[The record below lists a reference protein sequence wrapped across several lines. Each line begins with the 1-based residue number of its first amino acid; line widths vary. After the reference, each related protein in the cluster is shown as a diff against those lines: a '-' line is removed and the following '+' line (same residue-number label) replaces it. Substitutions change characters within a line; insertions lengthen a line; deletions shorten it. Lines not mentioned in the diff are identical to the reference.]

1 MVTKENKNINFSG
14 EDDELYPE
22 VEMMIEQKAYESFL
36 FAAEYGSDG
45 VNHLI
50 KVIENL
56 KKRMEDYG
64 SY

>member
-1 MVTKENKNINFSG
+1 MVTKANKNINLSG
-14 EDDELYPE
+14 EEDEMYPE

>member
-1 MVTKENKNINFSG
+1 MVTKASKNINFSG
-14 EDDELYPE
+14 EDDEMYPE

>member
-1 MVTKENKNINFSG
+1 MVTKANKNINFSG
-14 EDDELYPE
+14 EDDEMYPE

>member
-1 MVTKENKNINFSG
+1 
-14 EDDELYPE
+14 
-22 VEMMIEQKAYESFL
+22 MMIEQKAYESFL

-45 VNHLI
+45 VKHLI
-50 KVIENL
+50 DVIENL

>member
-1 MVTKENKNINFSG
+1 MVTKANKNINISG
-14 EDDELYPE
+14 EDDAMYPE

-50 KVIENL
+50 EVIENL

>member
-1 MVTKENKNINFSG
+1 MVTKANKNINLSG
-14 EDDELYPE
+14 EDDEMYPE

>member
-1 MVTKENKNINFSG
+1 MVTKASKNINFSG
-14 EDDELYPE
+14 EDDEMYPE
-22 VEMMIEQKAYESFL
+22 AEMMIEQKAYESFL
-36 FAAEYGSDG
+36 YAAEYGSDG

>member
-1 MVTKENKNINFSG
+1 MVTKANKNINFSG
-14 EDDELYPE
+14 EEDEMYPE

>member
-1 MVTKENKNINFSG
+1 MVTKANKNINLSG
-14 EDDELYPE
+14 EDDEMYPE
-22 VEMMIEQKAYESFL
+22 VEMMIEQKAYESFP

-50 KVIENL
+50 EVIENL

>member
-1 MVTKENKNINFSG
+1 MVTKASKNINFSG

-45 VNHLI
+45 VKHLI
-50 KVIENL
+50 DVIENL

>member
-1 MVTKENKNINFSG
+1 MVTKASKNINFSG
-14 EDDELYPE
+14 EDDEMYPE
-22 VEMMIEQKAYESFL
+22 AEMMIEQKAYESFL

>member
-1 MVTKENKNINFSG
+1 MVTKANKNINFSG
-14 EDDELYPE
+14 EEDEMYPE
-22 VEMMIEQKAYESFL
+22 IEMMIEQKAYESFL

>member
-14 EDDELYPE
+14 EDDEMYPE

>member
-1 MVTKENKNINFSG
+1 MVTNANKNINISG
-14 EDDELYPE
+14 EDDEMYPE